1 MLLRAL
7 PARLGST
14 MSILKKAIELRKQ
27 VSKSSTAK
35 LDSLLLRTSSDG
47 RLRQNYR
54 YYGAHTGRWSGEGVQ
69 PQNLPRGTVR
79 EDQFDAAV
87 ESVRSGGLLTPYGQP
102 IEVISSTL
110 RGAFRAPAGYTFIIV
125 DLSQIEVRVLAWL
138 TRCAGLLGVYSL
150 GHKNCKC
157 GECDVYISFGRR
169 LYKTST
175 ISRHQRQISKSAVLG
190 CGFQLSGGEEK
201 EDGNGDLVKTGLW
214 GYAANMSI
222 DMTRDEAHGA
232 VKMYREQYWEVKKF
246 WYAIEDACKL
256 ALMSPYTV
264 PCGYISCG
272 AIPNKLMWINL
283 PAGRPL
289 YYPRARLRDACW
301 PDGRPKTEIRYY
313 AVDPETKQFK
323 SRPTYGGKL
332 TENLCQAIARD
343 VLAEGMLRID
353 EKYEQEI
360 PIVGHTHDE
369 VICLS
374 EKSRA
379 DVNLERVEACL
390 TTPMP
395 WAPDLLLGASGVIS
409 DIYRK

>member
-1 MLLRAL
+1 MSAL
-7 PARLGST
+7 
-14 MSILKKAIELRKQ
+14 LKKAIELRKQ

-35 LDSLLLRTSSDG
+35 LDSLLLRTSPDG

-69 PQNLPRGTVR
+69 PQNLPRGTVKE
-79 EDQFDAAV
+79 EDFDSVVDHIRRGYNPAPYPVIEAV
-87 ESVRSGGLLTPYGQP
+87 
-102 IEVISSTL
+102 SSTL
-110 RGAFRAPAGYTFIIV
+110 RGAFRAPAGYTFLIV
-125 DLSQIEVRVLAWL
+125 DLSQIEVRTLAWF
-138 TRCAGLLGVYSL
+138 TKCAGLLSVYNL
-150 GHKNCKC
+150 GHKSGCKC
-157 GECDVYISFGRR
+157 GDCDVYISFARR
-169 LYKTST
+169 MYK
-175 ISRHQRQISKSAVLG
+175 IIEIAKLQRQIAKSAVLG

-201 EDGNGDLVKTGLW
+201 TNDDGDLVKTGFW
-214 GYAANMSI
+214 GYADSMGVPIS
-222 DMTRDEAHGA
+222 REEAHEA
-232 VKMYREQYWEVKKF
+232 VAFYRSEYWEVKKF

-256 ALMSPYTV
+256 ALCSDFEI
-264 PCGYISCG
+264 PCGPVSCG
-272 AIPNKLMWINL
+272 AIHKKLMWINL

-289 YYPRARLRDACW
+289 YYPRARLRDAVW

-323 SRPTYGGKL
+323 SRATYGGKL
-332 TENLCQAIARD
+332 TENLAQAIARD

-353 EKYEQEI
+353 ENDAV

-374 EKSRA
+374 EKTSA
-379 DVNLERVEACL
+379 ETNLKFVESCL

-395 WAPDLLLGASGVIS
+395 WAPDLPLGAAGIIS